1 MKRIAVEW
9 SGLAW
14 ACVLNATLW
23 AVLIGACF
31 ALRALC

>member
-1 MKRIAVEW
+1 MKPVLEW